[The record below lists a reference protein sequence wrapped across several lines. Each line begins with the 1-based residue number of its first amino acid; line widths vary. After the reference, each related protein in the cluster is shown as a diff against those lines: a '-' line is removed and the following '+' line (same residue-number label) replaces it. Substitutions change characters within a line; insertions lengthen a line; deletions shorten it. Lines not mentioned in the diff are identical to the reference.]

1 MSDGNFNRS
10 LLPANNYQSGYR
22 AGEVRTKQKVKNI
35 LLQVLK
41 EFEGE
46 RLTPMLENE
55 ILSKL
60 KGELDK

>member
-1 MSDGNFNRS
+1 MSDRNFNRI
-10 LLPANNYQSGYR
+10 LLPSKSNKSGYR

-60 KGELDK
+60 KGKLDK

>member
-10 LLPANNYQSGYR
+10 LLPANSDQSGYR
-22 AGEVRTKQKVKNI
+22 AGEARTKQKVKNI